1 MIKKEPIIVA
11 GLITVVFICS
21 WFQLQPAKSLLDWKA
36 TKKANASIE
45 NTYSYQV
52 YDYSN
57 GESPIIT
64 VDILKREHFWNPQ
77 VAIWL
82 EDTTGKY
89 LETLLVTTSTAKG
102 LFYGGRS
109 ASNFRDFDGKKIT
122 EENASIRRVNA
133 LPHWAYKRNIKAE
146 DGEMVPHPNNPLVD
160 GITGA
165 TPTDNFFFKSKS
177 NNQLSIPSDFVIKVE
192 VNVAFDQNEYYSE
205 YDYLDDEVFHSGIG
219 LLGQPSLIYQAK
231 ISSKNQSP
239 YYLMELIG
247 HGHHSA
253 QNGEIYYDMST
264 ITTARYILER
274 IVVKVNYQ

>member
-1 MIKKEPIIVA
+1 MIKKEPLIVA
-11 GLITVVFICS
+11 GIIGGIFLSS
-21 WFQLQPAKSLLDWKA
+21 WFEFQPVKSLLDWKA
-36 TKKANASIE
+36 SRKANTRIK
-45 NTYSYQV
+45 NNYTYQV
-52 YDYSN
+52 YDFSEN
-57 GESPIIT
+57 EIPFIS
-64 VDILKREHFWNPQ
+64 VDILKGEHFWNPQ

-89 LETLLVTTSTAKG
+89 LETLFITTSTAKG

-109 ASNFRDFDGKKIT
+109 ASNFRDFDEKKII

-133 LPHWAYKRNIKAE
+133 LPHWAFKRNVKAE
-146 DGEMVPHPNNPLVD
+146 DGKMVPHPNNPIVD

-165 TPTDNFFFKSKS
+165 TPTDNFLFKSKPIKQS
-177 NNQLSIPSDFVIKVE
+177 TLPSDFIIKVE

-205 YDYLDDEVFHSGIG
+205 YDYLDDEVFHNGTG

-231 ISSKNQSP
+231 ISSQSNSP

-253 QNGEIYYDMST
+253 QNGEINTDMSS
-264 ITTARYILER
+264 ITTARFILER
-274 IVVKVNYQ
+274 IVVKVNF